1 MPGTQKSKSQSSN
14 SEKDSQKIWITLT
27 TKYSEILD
35 ILADDT
41 PDKVRSNRK
50 SVLVE
55 KMIDEYLEKHE
66 KELRDDGKWD
76 KIISVRKRAADK
88 LEKSI
93 QEKIAYIDNYL
104 PNYPELETI
113 SEVWQR
119 VKSVEDIESI
129 DKIYSKIEKLREK
142 DSHKLDQILA
152 TI

>member
-119 VKSVEDIESI
+119 VKSVEDI
-129 DKIYSKIEKLREK
+129 
-142 DSHKLDQILA
+142 
-152 TI
+152 

>member
-129 DKIYSKIEKLREK
+129 DKIYSKIETLREK

>member
-1 MPGTQKSKSQSSN
+1 MPGTSKSKSESQS

-41 PDKVRSNRK
+41 PEKVRSNRK
-50 SVLVE
+50 SVLIE

-104 PNYPELETI
+104 PNYPELKEIT
-113 SEVWQR
+113 EVWQR
-119 VKSVEDIESI
+119 VRSVEDINSI
-129 DKIYSKIEKLREK
+129 DKIYDKILVLRMK
-142 DSHKLDQILA
+142 DQQKLDQLLA
-152 TI
+152 KI